1 MHSDPFVI
9 IGRLNKKIDKLKKQR
24 DFHQQRHQYYA
35 KVISLQ
41 PYIEKRW
48 QTYEDRMKEI
58 ERVKQLD
65 KRVKEQ
71 EMLIRILAGDK
82 IANYEIDR
90 LYVDM
95 IKQEQKARTEKK
107 I

>member
-1 MHSDPFVI
+1 MHNDPSVI
-9 IGRLNKKIDKLKKQR
+9 IGRLNKKIDRLKKQR
-24 DFHQQRHQYYA
+24 DFHQQRHQHYA

-48 QTYEDRMKEI
+48 QGYEERIKEL

-90 LYVDM
+90 LYSDM
-95 IKQEQKARTEKK
+95 IKQEQKVRNEK
-107 I
+107 

>member
-1 MHSDPFVI
+1 MHNDPSVI
-9 IGRLNKKIDKLKKQR
+9 IGRLNKKIDRLKRQR
-24 DFHQQRHQYYA
+24 DFHQQRHQHYA

-48 QTYEDRMKEI
+48 QGYEERIKEL

-90 LYVDM
+90 LYSDM
-95 IKQEQKARTEKK
+95 IKQEQKVRNEK
-107 I
+107 

>member
-24 DFHQQRHQYYA
+24 DFHQQRHQHYA

-48 QTYEDRMKEI
+48 QAYEDRMKEI

-90 LYVDM
+90 LYVDI

-107 I
+107 L